1 MFTVA
6 AARQKE
12 VTEVTERPAASL
24 QSKGCS
30 VPACTCGSGTIQQPA
45 SYRDQDGYGRRA
57 ILSSIALYSAS
68 PVLQASA
75 GFGWDGSSAALGS
88 CALGDEGA
96 DCRRQQLL

>member
-6 AARQKE
+6 AANQRQ
-12 VTEVTERPAASL
+12 VAERPAASL

-30 VPACTCGSGTIQQPA
+30 VPACTCGS
-45 SYRDQDGYGRRA
+45 YRDQDGYGRRA
-57 ILSSIALYSAS
+57 ILSTIALCFTV
-68 PVLQASA
+68 PVLEARA